1 MVTFFALSVRI
12 IEMMRQL
19 RLLEEYMESC
29 LIVVVVVV
37 VHN

>member
-1 MVTFFALSVRI
+1 MVTFFALSVRN

-19 RLLEEYMESC
+19 RLLEEYMQSC
-29 LIVVVVVV
+29 PIVVVVV